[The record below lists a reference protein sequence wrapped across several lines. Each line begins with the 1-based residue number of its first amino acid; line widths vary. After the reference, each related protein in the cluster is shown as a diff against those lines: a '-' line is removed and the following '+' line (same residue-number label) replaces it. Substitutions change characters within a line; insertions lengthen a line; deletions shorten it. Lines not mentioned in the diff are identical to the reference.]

1 MPVPDWLADRR
12 DAEAMIAG
20 ADGYDGHDLLPAL
33 CRRHHLDACRRAVLR
48 RTDGLM
54 VRRRGPNA

>member
-1 MPVPDWLADRR
+1 MPVPEWLADRR

-20 ADGYDGHDLLPAL
+20 ADGYDNLDLLPAL

-48 RTDGLM
+48 RTEGLS
-54 VRRRGPNA
+54 VRGRGSHA